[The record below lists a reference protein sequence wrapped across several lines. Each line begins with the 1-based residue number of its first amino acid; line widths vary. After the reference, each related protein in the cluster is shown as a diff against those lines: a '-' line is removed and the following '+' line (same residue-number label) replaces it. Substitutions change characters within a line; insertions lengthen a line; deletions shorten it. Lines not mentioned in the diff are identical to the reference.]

1 MPRDALRN
9 LPLPDHAGLC
19 YQRAAPLRSSDGK
32 FDSDRARPFFDHLES
47 LKPDASYNDAQQRWQ
62 ESFKAAIGA
71 KRALLW
77 SVIAETRLLIGH
89 GNPAPTEVGLTLG
102 HTFGMP
108 VLPGS
113 GLKGLCAHY
122 TQVVYGP
129 DPDEDDAERDRFRGP
144 RFNEQGRLV
153 VAPGDVYKRLFGT
166 PPSGARDDE
175 DDDKLSGEDGDKPN
189 SDKFGARG
197 EVIFHDAWLEP
208 GPPPLARD
216 VLAVHQPSYY
226 TKGQA
231 PVDHESPIPVS
242 FLTVRPGARFT
253 LALTSDAD
261 DAAKLLDLAKRLLSE
276 ALEHWGVGGK
286 TAAGYGR
293 LRAVEARR

>member
-1 MPRDALRN
+1 MPRDALRD
-9 LPLPDHAGLC
+9 LRDLPDHAGLC
-19 YQRAAPLRSSDGK
+19 YQRAAPIKSGDGK
-32 FDSDRARPFFDHLES
+32 FDSDRARPFFEHLER
-47 LKPDASYNDAQQRWQ
+47 LAPDASYTAAQRRWKA
-62 ESFKAAIGA
+62 SFEAAQGA
-71 KRALLW
+71 GRALLW
-77 SVIAETRLLIGH
+77 SASAETRLLIGH
-89 GNPAPTEVGLTLG
+89 GNPAPTGVGLTLG

-108 VLPGS
+108 LLPGS

-129 DPDEDDAERDRFRGP
+129 DPGEAAAERAPFRGP
-144 RFNEQGRLV
+144 RYDDKGRLV
-153 VAPGDVYKRLFGT
+153 APPGDVYRRLFGA
-166 PPSGARDDE
+166 PPTGGRDD
-175 DDDKLSGEDGDKPN
+175 D
-189 SDKFGARG
+189 GARG
-197 EVIFHDAWLEP
+197 EVIFHDAWLEA

-293 LRAVEARR
+293 LRTVEARR